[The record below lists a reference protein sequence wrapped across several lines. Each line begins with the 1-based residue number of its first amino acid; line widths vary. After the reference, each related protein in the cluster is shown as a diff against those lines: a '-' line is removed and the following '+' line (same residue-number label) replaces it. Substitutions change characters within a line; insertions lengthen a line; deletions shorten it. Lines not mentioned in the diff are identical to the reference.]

1 MRINHQSYHLS
12 FHALVQYDSFAHYS
26 KLKKVQPCKLYEQV
40 YVNIDLK
47 FILVIVLA
55 RMAAMDG

>member
-1 MRINHQSYHLS
+1 MHWFNMH
-12 FHALVQYDSFAHYS
+12 DSFAHYS
-26 KLKKVQPCKLYEQV
+26 KLKKVQPCELYEQV